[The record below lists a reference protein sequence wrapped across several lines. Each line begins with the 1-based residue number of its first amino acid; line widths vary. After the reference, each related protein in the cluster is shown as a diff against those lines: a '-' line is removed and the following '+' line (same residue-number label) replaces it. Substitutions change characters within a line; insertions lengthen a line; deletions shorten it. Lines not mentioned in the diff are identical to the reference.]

1 LSTDT
6 PTMAAA
12 ASVKGIDVHL
22 PPRYVLRAH
31 HVKDALERL
40 PPGTC
45 NVTVWIHSSTLG
57 IEKKCF
63 EGTQHRFPRQRGR
76 VHLGS
81 QRMVLE
87 RVSRILVWGPEHNQ
101 IHTVTAAVLGMFI
114 AKLRAYE
121 PDLVDLI
128 RDFARH
134 MGNNDMRSEMH
145 RVGDSAF
152 NWHSA
157 LREVVLP
164 RSITHVGSAA
174 FNMCTSLTS
183 VTLPNSLTS
192 VGNSAFSECTSL
204 MSVTL
209 PDSLTHIGDYAFFK
223 CTSLTSVALPDS
235 ITHLGDCTFYWC
247 TSLESVTLP
256 TSLAHV
262 GDYAFYKCTSLT
274 SVTLPNSLTHLG
286 EFAFNECTALA
297 RVTMPAVRP
306 SVGRNAFRGCP
317 WRK

>member
-1 LSTDT
+1 MSTDS

-12 ASVKGIDVHL
+12 ASVKGKDVHL

-31 HVKDALERL
+31 HVRDALERL
-40 PPGTC
+40 PLGAC
-45 NVTVWIHSSTLG
+45 NVTVFIHSSTQG

-63 EGTQHRFPRQRGR
+63 ER
-76 VHLGS
+76 V
-81 QRMVLE
+81 E
-87 RVSRILVWGPEHNQ
+87 RVSRILVWDPEPHNDGT
-101 IHTVTAAVLGMFI
+101 HPPVVAAVVLGAFV
-114 AKLRAYE
+114 AKLAAYE
-121 PDLVDLI
+121 PALVDTI
-128 RDFARH
+128 HDFARH
-134 MGNNDMRSEMH
+134 MPLGNDSEMH

-152 NWHSA
+152 NGCSA

-164 RSITHVGSAA
+164 RSITHVGSAT

-192 VGNSAFSECTSL
+192 VGDYAFSECTSL
-204 MSVTL
+204 TSVTL
-209 PDSLTHIGDYAFFK
+209 PDSLTHLGDNVFQW
-223 CTSLTSVALPDS
+223 CTSLTSVTLPNS
-235 ITHLGDCTFYWC
+235 LTHLGDCTFYWC
-247 TSLESVTLP
+247 TSITSVTLP
-256 TSLAHV
+256 DTLTHV
-262 GDYAFYKCTSLT
+262 GEWAFHGCAALT

-297 RVTMPAVRP
+297 RVTMPAMRP